1 MLENHV
7 DLTVLS
13 TLRDVMETEYPALL
27 HIFIRDSEA
36 RVTDLNGLIQA
47 PDFSPASPTQLQQLG
62 MMAHSFKGSSSN
74 MGAVRLA
81 DLCHE
86 LEHRAKEYPPSD
98 LQKLIRE
105 IDLEFAVVRPLYE
118 AERERSLFEKDT
130 VRRF

>member
-1 MLENHV
+1 MDDPHLN
-7 DLTVLS
+7 
-13 TLRDVMETEYPALL
+13 RDVLVALQEVMEDEYPMLLDTFLADSEERLSVLRQQTDARQLMET
-27 HIFIRDSEA
+27 
-36 RVTDLNGLIQA
+36 
-47 PDFSPASPTQLQQLG
+47 
-62 MMAHSFKGSSSN
+62 AHSFKGSSSN

-86 LEHRAKEYPPSD
+86 LEHRAKEYSPPD

-118 AERERSLFEKDT
+118 AERERALFEKAT